1 MYPRA
6 EAYIISVKQSTYC
19 QFGEVIR
26 AHTERGEGER
36 GGIAGWREGGGKGET
51 GDKRRLKRLERR
63 RDVRM

>member
-36 GGIAGWREGGGKGET
+36 GGIGGWREGGEKREKGDRGEMAEEIRGRT
-51 GDKRRLKRLERR
+51 EA
-63 RDVRM
+63 

>member
-26 AHTERGEGER
+26 AHTERGEGR
-36 GGIAGWREGGGKGET
+36 GNGKREKGD
-51 GDKRRLKRLERR
+51 G
-63 RDVRM
+63 